1 MAAHD
6 EQSGGQKTFR
16 LARLFHTEDCYR
28 ARALT
33 AEELVR
39 REGGDAGGDRGGIG
53 VGRGR
58 SRAGRGVWIRFRHR
72 PNC

>member
-16 LARLFHTEDCYR
+16 LARLFHTGDCYR

-39 REGGDAGGDRGGIG
+39 GKTATLEEIEGA
-53 VGRGR
+53 
-58 SRAGRGVWIRFRHR
+58 
-72 PNC
+72 

>member
-1 MAAHD
+1 MATHHQ
-6 EQSGGQKTFR
+6 QSGGQKTFR

-39 REGGDAGGDRGGIG
+39 RTLCG
-53 VGRGR
+53 VDV
-58 SRAGRGVWIRFRHR
+58 ATFRELDHKGSYYLQ
-72 PNC
+72 

>member
-6 EQSGGQKTFR
+6 EQSGGKKTFR

-39 REGGDAGGDRGGIG
+39 GKTATLMEFEGA
-53 VGRGR
+53 
-58 SRAGRGVWIRFRHR
+58 
-72 PNC
+72 

>member
-28 ARALT
+28 ARAMT

-39 REGGDAGGDRGGIG
+39 GQMATLEEIEGA
-53 VGRGR
+53 
-58 SRAGRGVWIRFRHR
+58 
-72 PNC
+72 

>member
-16 LARLFHTEDCYR
+16 LARLFHTGDCYR

-39 REGGDAGGDRGGIG
+39 GKTATLVRIRGLGVRRRE
-53 VGRGR
+53 
-58 SRAGRGVWIRFRHR
+58 SRVGRGVWVRFRHR
-72 PNC
+72 PSC

>member
-1 MAAHD
+1 MVAD
-6 EQSGGQKTFR
+6 NEQSDGQKTFR

-39 REGGDAGGDRGGIG
+39 GKTATLEEIEGA
-53 VGRGR
+53 
-58 SRAGRGVWIRFRHR
+58 
-72 PNC
+72 